1 MTFQEIIAKIGK
13 GQKGA
18 KNLNREEAEFA
29 MKLLLEGK
37 PSPYQVGAFLIS
49 LRIKEE
55 SPEELTIFTRL
66 VRSAFYPDLK
76 SMIVNPHELIDLPFY
91 AGKKSSFH
99 VGIPASLIMAGAGL
113 KVVLHGDPTPPGR
126 TSKSMILD
134 VMGWKNQLTLKERIE
149 CFQETGWSYLDITQI
164 HPSVKT
170 FLDLRMEIG
179 LRSVF
184 HTLARFLNPFNAAS
198 QIVGVSHP
206 KSFEKIAEAMKM
218 LGISRGLVIRGL
230 EGESEAGLSGPV
242 EGLLLDQGNITKIKL
257 DPALLGIPP
266 VNRTEIEIRDPLS
279 EALTAEKILD
289 GSDGGDK
296 KSLSLWNACI
306 GLYLSGKAESME
318 KAYSQA
324 RESLESGKA
333 FKILKIF
340 KNKKLQPIRRS

>member
-1 MTFQEIIAKIGK
+1 
-13 GQKGA
+13 
-18 KNLNREEAEFA
+18 
-29 MKLLLEGK
+29 
-37 PSPYQVGAFLIS
+37 
-49 LRIKEE
+49 
-55 SPEELTIFTRL
+55 
-66 VRSAFYPDLK
+66 
-76 SMIVNPHELIDLPFY
+76 
-91 AGKKSSFH
+91 
-99 VGIPASLIMAGAGL
+99 
-113 KVVLHGDPTPPGR
+113 
-126 TSKSMILD
+126 
-134 VMGWKNQLTLKERIE
+134 
-149 CFQETGWSYLDITQI
+149 
-164 HPSVKT
+164 
-170 FLDLRMEIG
+170 
-179 LRSVF
+179 
-184 HTLARFLNPFNAAS
+184 